1 MTTKSAIKSKKKE
14 MGQLN
19 LKYEKKFLDKL
30 RKNAKRKDMTP
41 TQYIKDLVTKDG
53 WGLDNTEIS
62 AINTQLH
69 VIDIWTKKV
78 FYTTDSFA
86 KLFMRY
92 IFETLKYMPA
102 PDSNPEEEDKIIYRA
117 IDRYRQ
123 FLETYRATKNYYKES
138 FLNQMFKTEIE
149 TAADFEK
156 FNPLKMPDADADT
169 IEKLLR
175 YNIIMNDARMA
186 LKTVFTVHELDGIS
200 IICHEIN
207 WKEVS
212 DIKSTLRET
221 FNNTLDEEFQQL
233 NIDREKIEKQ
243 IPHFKEAM
251 LFSLVDYIE
260 DSQAF
265 YFFKRSKK
273 EL

>member
-1 MTTKSAIKSKKKE
+1 MPTKTKSTKKIEKK
-14 MGQLN
+14 QLN
-19 LKYEKKFLDKL
+19 LKYEPKFITLL
-30 RKNAKRKDMTP
+30 NKNAKRKGMTP

-69 VIDIWTKKV
+69 TIDNWIKKT

-92 IFETLKYMPA
+92 IFEIFKYMPD
-102 PDSNPEEEDKIIYRA
+102 PDPKEEDKLFYHGL
-117 IDRYRQ
+117 DKYRQ
-123 FLETYRATKNYYKES
+123 LLETYRATKNYYKDS

-175 YNIIMNDARMA
+175 YNSLMIDARIA

-212 DIKSTLRET
+212 DIRLTLCET
-221 FNNTLDEEFQQL
+221 FNNTLDEVFHQL

-243 IPHFKEAM
+243 ISRFNKAM